1 MNRDSRK
8 TRSRLIVA
16 SFFGAVWLIF
26 AGTWLGWGQF
36 NPANE
41 RRLLAPFPPS
51 DASFPGGFGLY
62 LRDHFGFRG
71 WFVTL
76 NALLR
81 AEVLRTSTS
90 PNVIIGEKGF
100 LFFAGEGAIENYM
113 GLTPMTDCEV
123 ESWVDLFER
132 RASWLASRNIPFVMA
147 VVPDKET
154 IYPEMMPGSIP
165 RRVGKSRMDRFVE
178 AVRSRTRIALL
189 DLRPA
194 LINVKTEHRA
204 YYLTDTH
211 WSPWG
216 AYWAYREILP
226 LIHKTAP
233 GLAAA
238 MGPAIDRSA
247 LRFGIA
253 YRTFDLNRMLGLNGI
268 APEAAETLEP
278 VHAPVV
284 TGGLDDPLMTSDS
297 GDPARPVLVFV
308 RDSFGAA
315 LMPFL
320 GVHFSRIYAPNG
332 WAFNGD
338 HVIRERPDVVV
349 LEIVER
355 RFNVAPPVDSG
366 IGGAVGVRAPCQSTP
381 ANSVSPTNAIQTL
394 RR

>member
-1 MNRDSRK
+1 MNRDSSK
-8 TRSRLIVA
+8 NRSRLIVA

-26 AGTWLGWGQF
+26 AGTWIGWGQF

-41 RRLLAPFPPS
+41 RRVLAPFPPL
-51 DASFPGGFGLY
+51 DASFPDGFGLY

-81 AEVLRTSTS
+81 AQVLRTSTS

-113 GLTPMTDCEV
+113 GLNPMTDCEA
-123 ESWVDLFER
+123 ESWVELFEQ
-132 RASWLASRNIPFVMA
+132 RALWLASRNIPFVVA

-154 IYPEMMPGSIP
+154 VYPEMMPDSIP
-165 RRVGKSRMDRFVE
+165 RRSGKSRMDRFVD
-178 AVRSRTRIALL
+178 AMRSQNRIALL

-194 LINVKTEHRA
+194 LIKGKTEHRT

-211 WSPWG
+211 WSSWG
-216 AYWAYREILP
+216 AYWAYREVLP
-226 LIHKTAP
+226 LIQKTAP
-233 GLAAA
+233 QLAVA

-247 LRFGIA
+247 LRSGVGHQ
-253 YRTFDLNRMLGLNGI
+253 TFDLNRMLGLNGI
-268 APEAAETLEP
+268 APEATETFVP
-278 VHAPVV
+278 ADPPVV
-284 TGGLDDPLMTSDS
+284 TGGLDDPLMTSET
-297 GDPARPVLVFV
+297 GNPARPRLLFF

-320 GVHFSRIYAPNG
+320 GVHFSRVYAPNG
-332 WAFNGD
+332 WSFNGD
-338 HVIRERPDVVV
+338 DVIRERPDVVI

-355 RFNVAPPVDSG
+355 RLNVPPPVDSG
-366 IGGAVGVRAPCQSTP
+366 VGGAVGVRGPCQSNP
-381 ANSVSPTNAIQTL
+381 ASPTNGIQTL